1 MQDFRPE
8 LLPGQ
13 MVILDRNLQ
22 PRTARSTRSLR
33 DLPDLREDPHRL
45 VSSAASQISRY
56 QLVNEET
63 DRMTNSLNTLVEQV
77 AH

>member
-1 MQDFRPE
+1 
-8 LLPGQ
+8 

-22 PRTARSTRSLR
+22 PRTARSTGRLR

-45 VSSAASQISRY
+45 VSSAASRISRY

-63 DRMTNSLNTLVEQV
+63 DRMTNSLNTLVEQL
-77 AH
+77 AHWMTLERIRQSA